1 VAKKPL
7 HRPSLFP
14 RCGALYSAL
23 LLGLFLASTL
33 TPAARAHPIRTS
45 YAEADFRPETQKLE
59 IALRVYPDDLETAL
73 TAHAGHPITLAQT
86 TPPAFDLALLAYLR
100 ATFLLRTA
108 EGTTPALHL
117 LGRELKDNA
126 QHLWIYFYCTL
137 PGGPAGARLA
147 HRVLRAAFP
156 TQLNALRL
164 GQKGQTLLFLNDTEK
179 ELAPAP
185 AKP

>member
-1 VAKKPL
+1 MVKKL
-7 HRPSLFP
+7 LNLP
-14 RCGALYSAL
+14 RFFLRCDALYPAVF
-23 LLGLFLASTL
+23 LGLVLASTF
-33 TPAARAHPIRTS
+33 TSAVHAHPIRTS

-73 TAHAGHPITLAQT
+73 SAHAGHPITLAQT

-147 HRVLRAAFP
+147 HRVLRDAFP
-156 TQLNALRL
+156 NQLNALRF
-164 GQKGQTLLFLNDTEK
+164 GQKGQTLLFLNDAEK